1 MRYLLLT
8 AAAAILSAALPVDAM
23 AGGPNPDIQI
33 VNNNNNNYI
42 INDNFNAGPNV
53 GRGDYGY
60 RRDYGYDYRP
70 YRYRSYSSRGF
81 ETHNEAV
88 ARIQA
93 AHSRYR
99 TNYHPRSYYNSP
111 PHYYDW

>member
-1 MRYLLLT
+1 L
-8 AAAAILSAALPVDAM
+8 AAAVPVDAM

-33 VNNNNNNYI
+33 INNNYI
-42 INDNFNAGPNV
+42 INDNYNTGPNV
-53 GRGDYGY
+53 RRGNYDY
-60 RRDYGYDYRP
+60 RRDYGYDYHP
-70 YRYRSYSSRGF
+70 YRYRGYNSRGF

-93 AHSRYR
+93 THSRYR

-111 PHYYDW
+111 PHRYGW